1 MSILKQYHLETG
13 DIDEPL
19 ISTDAQD
26 QPIATTYGEGWYAI
40 KDQAL
45 LDQLYETLSGNGEI
59 WVEEGELKV
68 SGGAPTPYHIFD
80 RSTKSWRLL
89 NEEDNARDRQAYLDL
104 IRNAKQEEIN
114 RKAQAFVSAVAELDK
129 TPQFEQATW
138 QEQANEALAWYK
150 DRNAPTPTLDE
161 IAQNRNVPVEL
172 LRQKAYEKT
181 MQYRRLT
188 NTIAGQRQH
197 FEDKLNQ
204 AQTAQEIDAIN
215 VVYHFSNSEE
225 SEEKGNE

>member
-1 MSILKQYHLETG
+1 M
-13 DIDEPL
+13 
-19 ISTDAQD
+19 
-26 QPIATTYGEGWYAI
+26 
-40 KDQAL
+40 
-45 LDQLYETLSGNGEI
+45 
-59 WVEEGELKV
+59 
-68 SGGAPTPYHIFD
+68 
-80 RSTKSWRLL
+80 L
-89 NEEDNARDRQAYLDL
+89 NEEDSARDRQAYLDL
-104 IRNAKQEEIN
+104 IRNAKREEIN
-114 RKAQAFVSAVAELDK
+114 RKAQAFVTQAAELDK

-138 QEQANEALAWYK
+138 QEQANEALAWHK

-204 AQTAQEIDAIN
+204 AQNAQEIEAIS
-215 VVYHFSNSEE
+215 VVYHFQNEE
-225 SEEKGNE
+225 ENANE